1 MNRKAEIFDAMLKE
15 NKIEAFRREE
25 LTDEFHR
32 VLYRSNMEI
41 EGQMLPVLLILDDSI
56 YTIVRIVVAAK
67 VVKEENKTRVEAHLA
82 GLNQHY
88 KIFKYYTTEDGNIV
102 LDCCIPST
110 NVHFDPELVRTVL
123 DVVLQHLQESYKET
137 MKAVWAEG

>member
-15 NKIEAFRREE
+15 NKIEAFRTEE
-25 LTDEFHR
+25 LTDEFHT

-88 KIFKYYTTEDGNIV
+88 KIFKY
-102 LDCCIPST
+102 
-110 NVHFDPELVRTVL
+110 
-123 DVVLQHLQESYKET
+123 
-137 MKAVWAEG
+137 